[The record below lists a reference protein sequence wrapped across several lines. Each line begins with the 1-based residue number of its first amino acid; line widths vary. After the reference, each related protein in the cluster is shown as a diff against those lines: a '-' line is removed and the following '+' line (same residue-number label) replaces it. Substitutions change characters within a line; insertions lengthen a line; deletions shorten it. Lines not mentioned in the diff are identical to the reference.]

1 MNDDSPT
8 DFETAKERWHRAVR
22 YAESVRYGK
31 ASEYALARAEA
42 ERLAREAVKRM
53 EGGGEV

>member
-1 MNDDSPT
+1 MNDDPPT

-22 YAESVRYGK
+22 YAESVKYGK
-31 ASEYALARAEA
+31 AEAYTLARAEA

-53 EGGGEV
+53 EGGGEA